1 MLGLANASVSVLRGT
16 DTDDFGDETDASTAV
31 ATGVPAAVV
40 ESSKVVLDQA
50 TQTPRTVR
58 SLTCVMPSWADVL
71 DTDRLQDQA
80 TGRIYII
87 ESVERQP
94 SLGYPGDQVLTLK
107 RDTGDGP

>member
-1 MLGLANASVSVLRGT
+1 MQGLANASVSVLRGT
-16 DTDDFGDETDASTAV
+16 TTDEFGDEIDTNLVAAAS
-31 ATGVPAAVV
+31 VPAAIV
-40 ESSKVVLDQA
+40 ESSRVVLDQA

-58 SLTCVMPSWADVL
+58 ALTCVMPSWADVL

-87 ESVERQP
+87 ESVEQQP

-107 RDTGDGP
+107 RDTSDGP